1 MTRIAAAALAASL
14 FLSACGGSDGGTEP
28 TIPEPQP
35 TTGQVA
41 LLFTDKPTDEFSA
54 IKFNVIEAILIGGE
68 GVDGQQHFLFKG
80 EEPIDLL
87 NLTNFSEPVVFGEV
101 DAGIYTK
108 LRVVIDA
115 LELVP
120 LDGGPSIFPPLPAN
134 GKIDLLDPNG
144 IEVLPGRTLI
154 AEIDM
159 DANKAIHVVGAG
171 RSGQYRFRPVVKA
184 TFMDGDLG
192 ELPDKLARLEGTV
205 RTIFSDPAGGFELC
219 DIETP
224 DSCVDVA
231 TNDGTSIFGADGTS
245 TPFSTLMPN
254 DTVVVIGNYTV
265 DDGILLHAVVLEI
278 GGNAE
283 QVQGNV
289 VSDPA
294 DNQFLLLTNPDAED
308 AEARV
313 EMVVQLQDATKYY
326 DENGALGPEAIV
338 LGTDVEVEGVVE
350 SGTPD
355 LIRAALVFIEAE
367 DDEQLSGT
375 IAEPLNAAADGMP
388 ANFVLV
394 FEDTSTTC
402 VNVYENTDVLL
413 VDVAASE
420 VTMGD
425 FTNLAK
431 DQVVDVFGQSSLEPD
446 GCFEAN
452 EVIVDVNASPS
463 T

>member
-1 MTRIAAAALAASL
+1 
-14 FLSACGGSDGGTEP
+14 
-28 TIPEPQP
+28 
-35 TTGQVA
+35 
-41 LLFTDKPTDEFSA
+41 
-54 IKFNVIEAILIGGE
+54 
-68 GVDGQQHFLFKG
+68 
-80 EEPIDLL
+80 
-87 NLTNFSEPVVFGEV
+87 
-101 DAGIYTK
+101 
-108 LRVVIDA
+108 
-115 LELVP
+115 
-120 LDGGPSIFPPLPAN
+120 
-134 GKIDLLDPNG
+134 
-144 IEVLPGRTLI
+144 
-154 AEIDM
+154 
-159 DANKAIHVVGAG
+159 
-171 RSGQYRFRPVVKA
+171 
-184 TFMDGDLG
+184 MDGDLG

-413 VDVAASE
+413 VDVAASQ